1 MNHCKGKTVL
11 PRWPQF
17 CFLFPWL
24 SQKAFLLL
32 ACCCCCEPRNRFSHF
47 PHVHQFL
54 SETPVLFCK
63 ASAHVV
69 LPNCLHNYFLL
80 AKSGDCTIVAI
91 QSMRCS
97 SFLIIIFQKMV
108 QSWPLFCLF
117 SSFPH
122 YNFNH
127 TNWKSV
133 DGCCSWYSNPGP
145 QDGRDRETTEL
156 WRPPSDCY
164 LVAPTRENTL
174 TSKGQ
179 VSLYPLATSCFTCC
193 FAYI

>member
-97 SFLIIIFQKMV
+97 SYSDYHFPKNGPILASILFIFVISSLQFQSYKLKKRRWLLFLVFK
-108 QSWPLFCLF
+108 
-117 SSFPH
+117 
-122 YNFNH
+122 
-127 TNWKSV
+127 
-133 DGCCSWYSNPGP
+133 PGSA
-145 QDGRDRETTEL
+145 G
-156 WRPPSDCY
+156 W
-164 LVAPTRENTL
+164 
-174 TSKGQ
+174 
-179 VSLYPLATSCFTCC
+179 
-193 FAYI
+193 